1 MEKEFD
7 ILTHEQMNSHVHVNV
22 WMQYLLI
29 DVRRPVEVNVAGDGL
44 SGVLGAVVAQLI
56 VLSQYKEPLPPHLA
70 LLDQPACACGGWG
83 GGGSTVRT
91 RVETTVSQN
100 S

>member
-1 MEKEFD
+1 M
-7 ILTHEQMNSHVHVNV
+7 
-22 WMQYLLI
+22 
-29 DVRRPVEVNVAGDGL
+29 NVAGDGL

-70 LLDQPACACGGWG
+70 LLYQPACACGGWG
-83 GGGSTVRT
+83 WGGGSTVRM
-91 RVETTVSQN
+91 RIETIVCQN

>member
-1 MEKEFD
+1 M
-7 ILTHEQMNSHVHVNV
+7 
-22 WMQYLLI
+22 
-29 DVRRPVEVNVAGDGL
+29 NVAGDGL

-70 LLDQPACACGGWG
+70 LLYQPACAKIIVCG
-83 GGGSTVRT
+83 GGGGGGEYGKDEGRNYSMSKQLRKMCPLFVQY
-91 RVETTVSQN
+91 SH